1 MNDKTKELINDFILI
16 FIIFYFALDTQG
28 AILFSHTILGKLIA
42 ISIILY
48 YTQVKL
54 VYGFLVCAIV
64 LFFYQSDLVEN
75 TLNDKW
81 KMLENMENINSELK
95 KMELDRHK
103 PNLPSLPNSSGKN
116 SNTPPISI
124 ASNVNNIQPY
134 LKQDDYQMYSYQ
146 PSKPWNE
153 KNEDILKTTDKK
165 EQLKAI
171 FRKQNCKDGVLEKKG
186 EKVKKEMAEHV
197 FREIKFDGEE
207 CNLCDARCDFSIIEE
222 KLKGEEELLR
232 PKHSNDWTTEML
244 SSIQHLFSSPTEY
257 SKYIPD
263 WNVSSYH

>member
-1 MNDKTKELINDFILI
+1 MNDKTKELIDDFILI

-28 AILFSHTILGKLIA
+28 AIRFSHTILGKLIS

-54 VYGFLVCAIV
+54 VYGVLICAII

-81 KMLENMENINSELK
+81 KILESIESINDELK
-95 KMELDRHK
+95 QMELDRRTPNISTPHQVGQNKNK
-103 PNLPSLPNSSGKN
+103 PSAN
-116 SNTPPISI
+116 
-124 ASNVNNIQPY
+124 NVNNIQPY
-134 LKQDDYQMYSYQ
+134 LKQDEYQLYSYQ

-153 KNEDILKTTDKK
+153 KNEDILRTTDKK

-171 FRKQNCKDGVLEKKG
+171 FRKQNCPDGVLEKKG

-232 PKHSNDWTTEML
+232 PKHSNDWTAEML
-244 SSIQHLFSSPTEY
+244 SSIQNLLASPTEY

-263 WNVSSYH
+263 WNVSSYI